1 MYVMLAI
8 DQSGNKLLEF
18 VKISE
23 EDAALQFSPITVCLI
38 VVKIGKDYLMGFNH
52 WRKDWEIFGG
62 CPEKGETMREAM
74 IRETKEEL
82 GIDCIPEWL
91 GLAHFEMQPDYFSN
105 VVREEYG
112 AIFGV
117 SLGEEYLEQIEK
129 LRIDREEVEKIALLG
144 EISSDEEIRELD
156 RKLIDFYEAYC
167 SIQLSLK
174 ECEAF
179 E

>member
-1 MYVMLAI
+1 MLAI

-38 VVKIGKDYLMGFNH
+38 VIKIGKDYLMGFNH

-91 GLAHFEMQPDYFSN
+91 GLAHFKMQPDYFSN

-156 RKLIDFYEAYC
+156 RKLIDFY
-167 SIQLSLK
+167 
-174 ECEAF
+174 
-179 E
+179 

>member
-1 MYVMLAI
+1 MLAI

-156 RKLIDFYEAYC
+156 RKLIDFY
-167 SIQLSLK
+167 
-174 ECEAF
+174 
-179 E
+179 